1 MEQPRLSE
9 TRSELSDRESGKWSA
24 YQYAGRTVSAIPTAS
39 TFAGTEVSVDEI
51 RSAAAASSN
60 YYPPSLHGALVSSP
74 EPYPPEQAI
83 VAQGG
88 YAGGYSGTRAEYRS
102 MASVQCPSS
111 SPLRLFVDKERNKVV
126 MGEASGDFIDA
137 LLSFLT
143 LPLGT
148 IIRLRSAEV
157 GCINNL
163 YRSVQNLNTQVFWN
177 VICKK
182 ILLCPRNP
190 CEKLC
195 QKLKF
200 NVDDTEPT
208 KYLMC
213 ASCRLRGDVSE
224 KLLSTFAG
232 ASCSCGKLMEQ
243 KVTVDGEENNNLTGD
258 GVFVR
263 GEGMYLIFD
272 DLTVIQNSAFNTIHQ
287 LVQLGYT
294 DFTKL
299 TEMSANVGLKQI
311 MDLLKCALISTSSLT
326 DVFLGR
332 EAGGSVS
339 SFTPLL
345 ASQNVCSS
353 GPSCNNLRIIVSK
366 SKNKIMYA
374 EAEEDFADFLF
385 SFLSMPLGSTLKL
398 LDGNVN
404 LGSMHNLYKSVKGL
418 NPSWFRRY
426 RSKCPLFSPLLD
438 LKVAS
443 QNGCKKQ
450 PLDVREEES
459 LSFQNVKLF
468 EPRCADGRRQAE
480 GFVRRPSLFAVMDDL
495 RVTPLMS
502 TSIVSFLQRFQVPFN
517 DLEEHKVTIH
527 ETEALN
533 LLGASLTSKAAL
545 TNGLFYLVEKQKK
558 EGLNLMCKNVV
569 VLVETT

>member
-1 MEQPRLSE
+1 
-9 TRSELSDRESGKWSA
+9 
-24 YQYAGRTVSAIPTAS
+24 
-39 TFAGTEVSVDEI
+39 
-51 RSAAAASSN
+51 
-60 YYPPSLHGALVSSP
+60 
-74 EPYPPEQAI
+74 
-83 VAQGG
+83 
-88 YAGGYSGTRAEYRS
+88 

-177 VICKK
+177 GICKK

-190 CEKLC
+190 CEMLC

-208 KYLMC
+208 KYFMC
-213 ASCRLRGDVSE
+213 AYCRLRGDGSE

-232 ASCSCGKLMEQ
+232 VSCSCGKLMDQEV
-243 KVTVDGEENNNLTGD
+243 KVSLKFSWEENNNLTGD

-263 GEGMYLIFD
+263 GESIYLIFD
-272 DLTVIQNSAFNTIHQ
+272 DLTVLQSSACNTIHQ

-299 TEMSANVGLKQI
+299 TEISANVGLNQI
-311 MDLLKCALISTSSLT
+311 MDLLKRALISTSSLT
-326 DVFLGR
+326 DVFLGP

-345 ASQNVCSS
+345 ASQNVCWS
-353 GPSCNNLRIIVSK
+353 GPSCNNLRLIVSK
-366 SKNKIMYA
+366 SKNKILYA

-404 LGSMHNLYKSVKGL
+404 LGSMHNLYKSVKSL
-418 NPSWFRRY
+418 NPSWFGRY
-426 RSKCPLFSPLLD
+426 RSKCHPFSPLLD
-438 LKVAS
+438 LEVAF

-450 PLDVREEES
+450 PLDVREKSIS
-459 LSFQNVKLF
+459 LETVKLF
-468 EPRCADGRRQAE
+468 EPRCADGRREAE
-480 GFVRRPSLFAVMDDL
+480 GFVRRPSIFAVMDDL

-502 TSIVSFLQRFQVPFN
+502 TSSISFLQKLQVPFN

-545 TNGLFYLVEKQKK
+545 TNGLFYLVEKQKE
-558 EGLNLMCKNVV
+558 EGLNLVRTKR
-569 VLVETT
+569 VLKTISKKKLEEF

>member
-1 MEQPRLSE
+1 
-9 TRSELSDRESGKWSA
+9 
-24 YQYAGRTVSAIPTAS
+24 
-39 TFAGTEVSVDEI
+39 
-51 RSAAAASSN
+51 
-60 YYPPSLHGALVSSP
+60 
-74 EPYPPEQAI
+74 
-83 VAQGG
+83 
-88 YAGGYSGTRAEYRS
+88 

-126 MGEASGDFIDA
+126 VGEASGDFIDA

-163 YRSVQNLNTQVFWN
+163 YRSVLNLNTQVFWN
-177 VICKK
+177 GICKK

-190 CEKLC
+190 FEKLC
-195 QKLKF
+195 QRLKF

-208 KYLMC
+208 KYFMC
-213 ASCRLRGDVSE
+213 AFCRLRGDSSE

-232 ASCSCGKLMEQ
+232 ASCPCGRLMDQ
-243 KVTVDGEENNNLTGD
+243 QVTVGEENSNLTGDGD

-272 DLTVIQNSAFNTIHQ
+272 DLTVLQNSACNTIHQ

-299 TEMSANVGLKQI
+299 SEVSANVGLNQI
-311 MDLLKCALISTSSLT
+311 MDLLKRALISTSSLT
-326 DVFLGR
+326 DVFLGP
-332 EAGGSVS
+332 EAGVSVS

-353 GPSCNNLRIIVSK
+353 SPSCNNLRIIVSK
-366 SKNKIMYA
+366 SKNKILYA
-374 EAEEDFADFLF
+374 EAEKDFTDFLF

-418 NPSWFRRY
+418 NPWFLSY
-426 RSKCPLFSPLLD
+426 PSKCLPSSRLGNM
-438 LKVAS
+438 KVAS
-443 QNGCKKQ
+443 QHGCKKQ
-450 PLDVREEES
+450 PLDVCEES
-459 LSFQNVKLF
+459 LSFQTVKLF
-468 EPRCADGRRQAE
+468 EPRCADGRREAE
-480 GFVRRPSLFAVMDDL
+480 GFVRIPSLFAIMDDL
-495 RVTPLMS
+495 RVTPLMC
-502 TSIVSFLQRFQVPFN
+502 TSSISFLQKLQVPFN

-527 ETEALN
+527 QTEALN

-545 TNGLFYLVEKQKK
+545 TNGLFYLVEKQKE
-558 EGLNLMCKNVV
+558 EGLNLVQTKR
-569 VLVETT
+569 VLKTISKEKLEEF